1 MRVLKRVVVCC
12 IVFVAFAGWCDVSR
26 SARVGAVVT
35 NDFDV
40 ADFAVCF
47 KAVEA
52 SSTNAIFQFREEG
65 PRFTYVIDDA
75 ELRSNSPGER
85 ISLSVRQ
92 RLKVV
97 ERHFGLVIEGFE
109 GAESR
114 GFMLT
119 KYFDARSFGRGVTFW
134 TGRMLLASRDR
145 NIKSGDIVIVGA
157 RELEAELLESH
168 KGGLHAP
175 EIEALFEDLA
185 KAYKSKDVD
194 RIKKI
199 AGNSAER
206 WLRWLDG
213 NEQLGSIVIVTC
225 STNNAVVKSKVTL
238 LGRGDDPYAFDAK
251 YTMSKIDGAYCIEN
265 MEVSDGWNRLFDAT
279 VETSSRLIKAINERN
294 LSSVRELLYY
304 CETNDVSVALA
315 ERGMLWVKN
324 AIDNG
329 VRISENRM
337 KVQCEGG
344 KYMIGLISVPEVP
357 GGTNIMRKVYFR
369 SGHIQRDAMAE
380 DPILKMGFHEWLKA
394 KYGGQQGQT

>member
-1 MRVLKRVVVCC
+1 MRVLKRVIVCC
-12 IVFVAFAGWCDVSR
+12 IVFVAFAGWCDVAR

-40 ADFAVCF
+40 ADFGPCF
-47 KAVEA
+47 KAVEP
-52 SSTNAIFQFREEG
+52 SSTNVIFQFREDG
-65 PRFTYVIDDA
+65 PRFTYEIDDA
-75 ELRSNSPGER
+75 GLRASSPGER

-92 RLKVV
+92 RLKVA

-109 GAESR
+109 DAESR

-145 NIKSGDIVIVGA
+145 NIKNGEIVIVGA
-157 RELEAELLESH
+157 GLLESR

-185 KAYKSKDVD
+185 KAYKARDVE
-194 RIKKI
+194 RLKKT
-199 AGNSAER
+199 AGNSSER

-213 NEQLGSIVIVTC
+213 NEELGSIVIVAC
-225 STNNAVVKSKVTL
+225 SADDAVVRAKVTL

-251 YTMSKIDGAYCIEN
+251 FTMGKINGAYCIED
-265 MEVSDGWNRLFDAT
+265 MEVADGWNRLFDAT
-279 VETSSRLIKAINERN
+279 VETSSKLIKAINGRD
-294 LSSVRELLYY
+294 LSSVRELMYC
-304 CETNDVSVALA
+304 CETNDVSIVLA
-315 ERGMLWVKN
+315 ERGLHWVKA

-329 VRISENRM
+329 VRIGESRM

-344 KYMIGLISVPEVP
+344 KRMIGLISVPEMP

-369 SGHIQRDAMAE
+369 GGRIQRDAMAE

-394 KYGGQQGQT
+394 KYERDASH

>member
-225 STNNAVVKSKVTL
+225 STNNAVVESKVTL

-251 YTMSKIDGAYCIEN
+251 FTMSKIDGAYCIEN
-265 MEVSDGWNRLFDAT
+265 MEVPDGWNRLFDAT

-344 KYMIGLISVPEVP
+344 KYMIGLISVPETP
-357 GGTNIMRKVYFR
+357 GGTNVVRKVYFR
-369 SGHIQRDAMAE
+369 GGLIQKDAMAE
-380 DPILKMGFHEWLKA
+380 DPILKMGFREWLKA
-394 KYGGQQGQT
+394 KCERKASR